1 MQQIR
6 APAAS
11 HSVKESLMLNPALKT
26 EAPSEDAAA
35 VANAAEAPV
44 APEILAAR
52 RKIIEETI
60 ESIRP
65 NLQRDKGDCELIDVQ
80 GDKLYVKMTGACVQ
94 CQLSSM
100 TLNGVQS
107 KLVEATGRMI
117 RLIPVSAGMPKL

>member
-1 MQQIR
+1 
-6 APAAS
+6 
-11 HSVKESLMLNPALKT
+11 MLNPALKA
-26 EAPSEDAAA
+26 EASSEEI
-35 VANAAEAPV
+35 VAGSASEAPV

-80 GDKLYVKMTGACVQ
+80 GDKVYVKMTGACVQ

-117 RLIPVSAGMPKL
+117 RLIPVSGGMPKL

>member
-1 MQQIR
+1 
-6 APAAS
+6 
-11 HSVKESLMLNPALKT
+11 MLNPALKT
-26 EAPSEDAAA
+26 EVPTDDAAA
-35 VANAAEAPV
+35 VNAAEAPV

-80 GDKLYVKMTGACVQ
+80 GDKVYVKMTGACVQ